1 MRFWLAALPVL
12 LLAGQA
18 AHAEYGAT
26 RWDMTPDEVVAA
38 VGGDAR
44 KVKDKRDQRSLNHQ
58 KLATSTF
65 SEGGIAYVAN
75 YYFGEKGKGLT
86 LVRIEPASPEQ
97 HCEAMLAAYTERLGP
112 GIDQPRPMVMP
123 NLSNTSVQWRT
134 GPGEE
139 VAEYTAIRINGRMR
153 YCHVLHQQR
162 DFVQN

>member
-1 MRFWLAALPVL
+1 MRAWLVALPAL

-26 RWDMTPDEVVAA
+26 RWGMTADEVVAA
-38 VGGDAR
+38 VGTDAR
-44 KVKDKRDQRSLNHQ
+44 KVKDKPDQRSLGHQ

-65 SEGGIAYVAN
+65 SEDGIAYVAN
-75 YYFGEKGKGLT
+75 YYFGERGKGLT
-86 LVRIEPASPEQ
+86 LVRIEPAAPEQ
-97 HCEAMLAAYTERLGP
+97 DCEAMFAAYTARLGP
-112 GIDQPRPMVMP
+112 GIDQSRPEILP
-123 NLSNTSVQWRT
+123 NLVNTSVQWRT

>member
-1 MRFWLAALPVL
+1 MRLWLAPLPVL

-26 RWDMTPDEVVAA
+26 RWGMTSDEVVAA
-38 VGGDAR
+38 VGADAR
-44 KVKDKRDQRSLNHQ
+44 KVKDKRDERSLNHR
-58 KLATSTF
+58 KLVTSTF
-65 SEGGIAYVAN
+65 TQGGIAYVAN

-86 LVRIEPASPEQ
+86 LVRIEPAAPERD
-97 HCEAMLAAYTERLGP
+97 CEAMFAGYTARLGP
-112 GIDQPRPMVMP
+112 GRDQPAPMIVP
-123 NLSNTSVQWRT
+123 NLSNTSIQWRT

-139 VAEYTAIRINGRMR
+139 VAEYTEVRLNGRIR